1 MGNIFNPDSSLM
13 QGLSKITDIIV
24 LNLLT
29 VLLSIPVITAGAA
42 LAALYDATW
51 RIVQDEGSVYRSFF
65 RAFKS
70 NFKQATVLWLIIA
83 ASGFVLGYCV
93 LFYVQNELFPLVVV
107 SAVLLLLWAVSVAWV
122 FPLQSRF
129 ENTIWHTIKNSFLC
143 GIGYLPRSMVMAV
156 LKLLPWVVFLLA
168 TDTWIQMS
176 FLWVAFWMAMTAYV
190 SLMLLRKPFAK
201 LMGQEEPEKTEQET
215 EA

>member
-83 ASGFVLGYCV
+83 ASGFALGYCV
-93 LFYVQNELFPLVVV
+93 MFYVQNELFPLVVV

-156 LKLLPWVVFLLA
+156 LKLLPWLVFLLA
-168 TDTWIQMS
+168 TNTWIQMS

-215 EA
+215 DA

>member
-70 NFKQATVLWLIIA
+70 NFKQATVLWLIIV

-93 LFYVQNELFPLVVV
+93 MFYVQNELFPLVVV
-107 SAVLLLLWAVSVAWV
+107 SAVLLLLWAVSVTWV

-129 ENTIWHTIKNSFLC
+129 ENKIWHTIKNSFLC
-143 GIGYLPRSMVMAV
+143 GIGYLPRSLVMAV

-168 TDTWIQMS
+168 TNTWIQMS

-201 LMGQEEPEKTEQET
+201 LMGQEAPEKTEQET
-215 EA
+215 EV

>member
-70 NFKQATVLWLIIA
+70 NFKQATVLWLIIV

-93 LFYVQNELFPLVVV
+93 MFYVQNELFPLVVV

-156 LKLLPWVVFLLA
+156 LKLLPWLVFLRA

-215 EA
+215 DA